1 MLDVLGR
8 VRDDG
13 GMDQHT
19 GLRRGM
25 ILAGAFVLFAGAIGM
40 EARRG
45 HLLSEGTSGSA
56 FGELITDLSEI
67 QHFPNLEYAVHI
79 AALFGAWIVAWRLA
93 RLAGN
98 LSMEG
103 FLRAVGWLMMLAGVV
118 VSTGHAAG
126 RLRWLMHAHEVV
138 LENLCA
144 VGVLLDL
151 LSIGAVL
158 WYLPWSL
165 MRDRDT
171 SVRVRAGLLI
181 STLYVLRHLAERQLL
196 ILCDSVSFKAD
207 ISTWAI
213 YSTSILATP
222 ARVWGALLGGAV
234 IAFGAG
240 LGIWWKQSAMAMV
253 VRAPGKEPGPAPE
266 TPGVRRGRSAVRY
279 GALLLIAC
287 LVLPV
292 IKGCDKDIVPV
303 VYLAQDVSDVNHAG
317 EAGQW
322 IAILLP
328 YVLGVLVLVRATARV
343 WRQSGLERV
352 AVWCGVVWFVAAGVA
367 AALYSSGNLEW
378 LDPNRLLSG
387 GSLSHVLYALG
398 AMFGLACPVVVIGF
412 LVWAARW
419 AKEMDRRIRLGQLL
433 AAILCF
439 DWFVYWPI
447 LYVVED
453 DLDHARIGLWLSLIS
468 CAMIAA
474 GTIWEFPRSRS
485 GRTEVEREFGPREG
499 HEPGDRRAV

>member
-1 MLDVLGR
+1 
-8 VRDDG
+8 
-13 GMDQHT
+13 MDQHT
-19 GLRRGM
+19 SLRRGM

-40 EARRG
+40 ETRRG
-45 HLLSEGTSGSA
+45 HLLSPETAGSV
-56 FGELITDLSEI
+56 FGEFITDLSEI

-79 AALFGAWIVAWRLA
+79 AALFGGWIVAWRLA

-103 FLRAVGWLMMLAGVV
+103 LLRAMGWLMMLGGAL
-118 VSTGHAAG
+118 VSMGHAVG
-126 RLRWLMHAHEVV
+126 RVRWMMQGHEVV
-138 LENLCA
+138 IEDLCA
-144 VGVLLDL
+144 AGMLLDL
-151 LSIGAVL
+151 LSVGAVL

-165 MRDRDT
+165 MKDRDI

-196 ILCDSVSFKAD
+196 ILCDAVSFRAD
-207 ISTWAI
+207 MSVAAI
-213 YSTSILATP
+213 YAACILATP
-222 ARVWGALLGGAV
+222 ARVWGALLGGGV

-240 LGIWWKQSAMAMV
+240 LGIWWKQSVMAMV
-253 VRAPGKEPGPAPE
+253 VPAPGTPAEPAPE

-279 GALLLIAC
+279 GAMLLIAC

-303 VYLAQDVSDVNHAG
+303 VYLAQDVADVNHAD
-317 EAGQW
+317 EVGQW

-328 YVLGVLVLVRATARV
+328 YVLGMLVLVRATARV

-352 AVWCGVVWFVAAGVA
+352 AVWGGVVWFLAAGVA
-367 AALYSSGNLEW
+367 GALYASGNLEW

-387 GSLSHVLYALG
+387 ASVSRILYALG
-398 AMFGLACPVVVIGF
+398 VIFGLACPVVVVGF
-412 LVWAARW
+412 IIWAARW

-447 LYVVED
+447 LYIVED
-453 DLDHARIGLWLSLIS
+453 DLDHARIGLWLSLVS

-474 GTIWEFPRSRS
+474 GTLWEFPRSRS